1 VTGGAGLYDD
11 HDQERWV
18 DEPPKRPGRS
28 AFERDRARVLH
39 SASFRRLAGK
49 TQVLSATESDFL
61 RTRLTHSLEVA
72 QIGRGLGLQLGA
84 DPDLVETACLA
95 HDLGHPPFG
104 HNGEEALDVAAQSCG
119 GFEGNAQTLRI
130 LTRLEAKTF
139 APDDDRGAG
148 RSVGLNLT
156 RAGLDA
162 ATKYPWLRGDR
173 PGPKFGAYADD
184 LDVFAWLR
192 DGAPRQRR
200 CIEAQVM
207 DWADDIAYCVHDVE
221 DAVHAGHL
229 RLAQLDDPD
238 GRAEVAKV
246 AVDRYLSA
254 DLVDEAG
261 ADLDVHPDEVALA
274 LAELRTHEWWPQAYD
289 GSRRS
294 LASLKNLTSQLI
306 GRYVGAAQDA
316 TREEYGDGPLVR
328 YHAQLLV
335 PRWARVEVAA
345 LKAVAAVF
353 VMGRHGA
360 QQAYARQ
367 RSIVLELADAMSAG
381 APRTLGAEL
390 APAYADAPDEAA
402 RLRVVVDAV
411 AALTDASAVALHATL
426 VG

>member
-1 VTGGAGLYDD
+1 VSGAPGRYDD
-11 HDQERWV
+11 HAQQRWV
-18 DEPPKRPGRS
+18 DEPPKRAGRT

-39 SASFRRLAGK
+39 AASFRRLAGK

-104 HNGEEALDVAAQSCG
+104 HNGEQALDLVAQACG

-139 APDDDRGAG
+139 APGTDRQPG

-162 ATKYPWLRGDR
+162 ATKYPWLRGDTFA
-173 PGPKFGAYADD
+173 GTDHGTKYGAYADD
-184 LDVFAWLR
+184 LEVFDWLR
-192 DGAPRQRR
+192 DGAPEHRR
-200 CIEAQVM
+200 CLEAQVM

-221 DAVHAGHL
+221 DAVHSGHL
-229 RLAQLDDPD
+229 LLEHLDDPD
-238 GRAEVAKV
+238 DSSEVAKV
-246 AVDRYLSA
+246 AVERYLDA
-254 DLVDEAG
+254 DLE
-261 ADLDVHPDEVALA
+261 VHPDEVAAA
-274 LAELRTHEWWPQAYD
+274 LSALRTQPWWPQAYD
-289 GSRRS
+289 GSLQA
-294 LASLKNLTSQLI
+294 LAGLKNLTSQLI
-306 GRYVGAAQDA
+306 GRFVGAAQDR
-316 TREEYGDGPLVR
+316 TREGYGSGPLVR
-328 YHAQLLV
+328 YEAELLV

-353 VMGRHGA
+353 VMGRSGA

-367 RSIVLELADAMSAG
+367 REVVHQLADAMLAR
-381 APRTLGAEL
+381 APRSLGPEL
-390 APAYADAPDEAA
+390 APSYEQASDDAA

-411 AALTDASAVALHATL
+411 AALTDASAVALHAQL
-426 VG
+426 AR

>member
-1 VTGGAGLYDD
+1 VSGGTGRYDD
-11 HDQERWV
+11 HAQQRWV
-18 DEPPKRPGRS
+18 DEPPKQAGRT

-39 SASFRRLAGK
+39 AASFRRLAGK

-84 DPDLVETACLA
+84 DPDLVEMACLA

-104 HNGEEALDVAAQSCG
+104 HNGEQALDVVAQPCG

-139 APDDDRGAG
+139 APGTGQHTG

-162 ATKYPWLRGDR
+162 ATKYPWLRR
-173 PGPKFGAYADD
+173 EPPGGQDHGTKYGVYADD
-184 LDVFAWLR
+184 VEVFGWLR
-192 DGAPRQRR
+192 DGAPTHRR
-200 CIEAQVM
+200 CLEAQVM

-229 RLAQLDDPD
+229 QLEQLDDPD
-238 GRAEVAKV
+238 DSSEVAKV
-246 AVDRYLSA
+246 AVERYLDP
-254 DLVDEAG
+254 DLE
-261 ADLDVHPDEVALA
+261 VHPDEVAVA
-274 LAELRTHEWWPQAYD
+274 LAALRTQAWWPRTYD
-289 GSRRS
+289 GSLQA
-294 LASLKNLTSQLI
+294 LAGLKNLTSQLI
-306 GRYVGAAQDA
+306 GRFVAAAQDA
-316 TREEYGDGPLVR
+316 TRERYGSGQLVR
-328 YHAQLLV
+328 YEAELLV

-353 VMGRHGA
+353 VMGRSGA

-367 RSIVLELADAMSAG
+367 RAVVQELADAMLAG
-381 APRTLGAEL
+381 APGTLGPEL
-390 APAYADAPDEAA
+390 APSYDDAPDDEA

-411 AALTDASAVALHATL
+411 AALTDASAVVLHAQL
-426 VG
+426 AR